1 MNKSV
6 GFQLPKKF
14 SPPVIA
20 LVMAVLLFVFST
32 FFLRTDAGLTG
43 IFNRGLTILN
53 ITAYLGLIAAGQTIV
68 ILAGGEGIDLSAGT
82 TVTLAAIVT
91 AVVSNKTDANTPLA
105 FISALTVGGLIGLLN
120 GVGVAILKIH
130 PVVMTLTVSG
140 VTMGSIIAIYRG
152 IVQGG
157 AGPAF
162 NQFVS
167 MPFKIGGVNFGINGA
182 VITWIIVSIIIWFIL
197 NKTQFG
203 KHIYAIG
210 VNREAAHLSG
220 VHVTRTAIL
229 AYVLCGIFTAL
240 GGFIVLGY
248 INSVYFIIGD
258 GYLFPSIAAVVLGGT
273 VLAGGEGS
281 YWGTMSGALVL
292 TVLDSILTSSQVD
305 VSVRQIVLGVLLLVV
320 ISLYGRQKALRQ

>member
-1 MNKSV
+1 MKRSA
-6 GFQLPKKF
+6 GFQLPKLF

-20 LVMAVLLFVFST
+20 LILAVFLFAAST
-32 FFLRTDAGLTG
+32 FFLRADSSFAGILK
-43 IFNRGLTILN
+43 RAQTIIN
-53 ITAYLGLIAAGQTIV
+53 ITAFLGIIAAGQTIV

-91 AVVSNKTDANTPLA
+91 AVVADKSDTRLPLA
-105 FISALTVGGLIGLLN
+105 LIAALASGGLVGLIN

-130 PVVMTLTVSG
+130 PVVMTLSVSG
-140 VTMGSIIAIYRG
+140 VTMGAILAIYRG
-152 IVQGG
+152 VVQGG

-162 NQFVS
+162 NSFIS
-167 MPFKIGGVNFGINGA
+167 LPLKINGESLGLTGA
-182 VITWIIVSIIIWFIL
+182 VMTWVLVSLIVWFIL
-197 NKTQFG
+197 NKTKFG
-203 KHIYAIG
+203 KDIFAIG
-210 VNREAAHLSG
+210 VNRDAAHLSG

-229 AYVLCGIFTAL
+229 AYVLCGIFTAF

-248 INSVYFIIGD
+248 IQSVYFIIGD

-292 TVLDSILTSSQVD
+292 TVLDSILTSSQVE

-320 ISLYGRQKALRQ
+320 ISLYGREKALRQ

>member
-1 MNKSV
+1 MNKSI
-6 GFQLPKKF
+6 GFHLPKKF

-20 LVMAVLLFVFST
+20 LVLAILLFIFST
-32 FFLRTDAGLTG
+32 FFLKSSAGFGG
-43 IFNRGLTILN
+43 ILNRGMTILN
-53 ITAYLGLIAAGQTIV
+53 ITAYLGLIAAGQTLV

-91 AVVSNKTDANTPLA
+91 AVVSDKTDANLPM
-105 FISALTVGGLIGLLN
+105 ALIAALSVGAIVGLIN

-157 AGPAF
+157 AGPTF

-167 MPFKIGGVNFGINGA
+167 MPFKIGGFNTGLSGA
-182 VITWIIVSIIIWFIL
+182 VITWILVSVIIWFIL

-203 KHIYAIG
+203 KHLYAIG

-229 AYVLCGIFTAL
+229 AYILCGIFTAF

-248 INSVYFIIGD
+248 IQSVYFIIGD

-305 VSVRQIVLGVLLLVV
+305 VSVRQIVLGILLLTV